1 MKTKINLSI
10 LLFAAL
16 AFSAVAAD
24 KPKSALTVAVY
35 DFTDPDK
42 NPASYGNKVTALV
55 TADLTI
61 ETNLVMVERAD
72 LKKALGEQAI
82 GASGMVTS
90 DTAARIGQIT
100 GAKVLV
106 SGQVINAGGTHL
118 VVVANIIGT
127 ETSRLFA
134 VKVAG
139 TAENL
144 LELTSELSRQIAQ
157 KIRDQA
163 SDLVMETTSHEERL
177 DRIVKGVEG
186 TNRPTVSVN
195 FHGPKGP
202 RFPCATCNTEMGV
215 ILQKAGFTVVDAN
228 SDRKPDVAI
237 SGVVDTG
244 MGPRR
249 GDLFSFRA
257 IVEAKVQE
265 RRTGTILAYD
275 RQTGDA
281 VDIAKTTADRAAQVR
296 AVDGLAERVLP
307 LLAK

>member
-1 MKTKINLSI
+1 MKLDLSI
-10 LLFAAL
+10 LLFTAL

-42 NPASYGNKVTALV
+42 HPAGYGGKVTALI
-55 TADLTI
+55 TADLTV

-82 GASGMVTS
+82 GVSGLVTS
-90 DTAARIGQIT
+90 DTAAKIGQIT

-118 VVVANIIGT
+118 VIVANIIGT
-127 ETSRLFA
+127 ETGRLFA
-134 VKVAG
+134 VKTDGV
-139 TAENL
+139 AENL
-144 LELTSELSRQIAQ
+144 LELTSELSRKIGQ

-163 SDLVMETTSHEERL
+163 SDLLIETQSHEEFMA
-177 DRIVKGVEG
+177 RIIKSVQG
-186 TNRPTVSVN
+186 TNRPTVSVGI
-195 FHGPKGP
+195 HYPKGP
-202 RFPCATCNTEMGV
+202 KFPSAPANTELGI

-228 SDRKPDVAI
+228 SERKPDVEITGVIDI
-237 SGVVDTG
+237 SV
-244 MGPRR
+244 GPRR
-249 GDLFSFRA
+249 GDLVSCRA

-265 RRTGTILAYD
+265 RRTGTILAFD
-275 RQTGDA
+275 RQVGDA
-281 VDIAKTTADRAAQVR
+281 VDVGKPAADKAAQ
-296 AVDGLAERVLP
+296 AKAIDGLAERVVP